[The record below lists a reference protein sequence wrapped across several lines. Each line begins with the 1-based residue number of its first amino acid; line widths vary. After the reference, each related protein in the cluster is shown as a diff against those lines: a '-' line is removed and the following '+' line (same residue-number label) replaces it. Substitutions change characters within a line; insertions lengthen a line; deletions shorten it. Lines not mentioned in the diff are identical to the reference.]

1 MIKLEKD
8 ERVIRISRLVAAL
21 INKMTE
27 QNLILNLGTGIPS
40 NAANYIDNPRVF
52 IHSENGILGAG
63 PLAKANQAVPDLI
76 NAGRQPV
83 LETPGCVY
91 FDSAESFGMIRG
103 GHVDVTVMG
112 AFQVDNS
119 GRLANWTI
127 PGGGKLGVG
136 GAMDLLC
143 GARKIIVAMT
153 HEGTN
158 GPKLVKKCTFPL
170 TGLKEVDYV
179 VTEYAV
185 FHFCNHRFS
194 LIGITDDIT
203 VEDLRHITELDYDI
217 SENLIVY
224 TLNDR

>member
-8 ERVIRISRLVAAL
+8 ERVSRISRLVADL
-21 INKMTE
+21 INNMTDR
-27 QNLILNLGTGIPS
+27 NLVLNLGTGIPS
-40 NAANYIDNPRVF
+40 YAVNYINNPKVF

-63 PLAKANQAVPDLI
+63 PLAAADQVIPDLI

-103 GHVDVTVMG
+103 GHIDVTVMG
-112 AFQVDNS
+112 AFQVDSS

-136 GAMDLLC
+136 GAMDLVC
-143 GARKIIVAMT
+143 GARKIIIAMT
-153 HEGTN
+153 HVGTN
-158 GPKLVKKCTFPL
+158 GPKLVKKCVFPL

-179 VTEYAV
+179 VTEYAI
-185 FHFCNHRFS
+185 FHFRNNRFS

-203 VEDLRHITELDYDI
+203 REEIQCITELDYDI
-217 SENLIVY
+217 NENLVVY
-224 TLNDR
+224 PLQGG